1 MCSMYKEHKKQSLF
15 GGEGE
20 GGRLNSEAVAL
31 TWETRSGA
39 RSSPPACVLISSSLK
54 AG

>member
-15 GGEGE
+15 GG

-39 RSSPPACVLISSSLK
+39 RSSPPARALISSSLK